1 MVQNLFFLFG
11 GKPSLVIAQPSSI
24 VVFFSVEILEA
35 IETIFSNFYEACA
48 EKVGQ
53 LKKGRIGEDLKS
65 TVLRIPIPSR
75 EYASFIIAC
84 NQIFL
89 Y

>member
-1 MVQNLFFLFG
+1 MFFLFG

-35 IETIFSNFYEACA
+35 IEIISSNFYEACA
-48 EKVGQ
+48 EKAGQ
-53 LKKGRIGEDLKS
+53 LEEGRIGEDSKS
-65 TVLRIPIPSR
+65 TVLRVLIPSR
-75 EYASFIIAC
+75 EYADFIIAC
-84 NQIFL
+84 NLIFL